1 MAGHR
6 VQTRTVDS
14 ETDLR
19 IVPAD
24 QASCE
29 DLDTV
34 YGERGS
40 GQRCRCQ
47 RYKLHPGE
55 SFAGLGRDELAAR
68 QQEQTGCGIPG
79 SGTSSGLVA
88 YLGDE
93 PVGWCAVEPRPTYHG
108 LLRPTF
114 RIHWEGRDED
124 KEDDSVWAITCV
136 FARAG
141 YRKRGVARA
150 LAAAAVEHARAHGA
164 RAVEAYPV
172 VVKNVID
179 EELHVG
185 TEAMYADAGMT
196 VVSHPSK
203 RRLVMR
209 LEF

>member
-1 MAGHR
+1 MDA
-6 VQTRTVDS
+6 
-14 ETDLR
+14 ETELR
-19 IVPAD
+19 IVPANE
-24 QASCE
+24 APYA
-29 DLDTV
+29 DLDAL
-34 YGERGS
+34 YGDRGS
-40 GQRCRCQ
+40 AQRCRCQ

-55 SFAGLGRDELAAR
+55 SFRGLGPDELAAR
-68 QQEQTGCGIPG
+68 QQEQTHCGDPG
-79 SGTSSGLVA
+79 ADGTSGLVA

-93 PVGWCAVEPRPTYHG
+93 PVGWCAVEPRPAYHG

-124 KEDDSVWAITCV
+124 REDESVWAITCL

-150 LAAAAVEHARAHGA
+150 LAAAAVEHARRHGA
-164 RAVEAYPV
+164 RAVEAYPIID
-172 VVKNVID
+172 KNVLS

-185 TEAMYADAGMT
+185 TESVFADAGLT

-209 LEF
+209 LDC

>member
-1 MAGHR
+1 
-6 VQTRTVDS
+6 VDLD
-14 ETDLR
+14 ETALR
-19 IVPAD
+19 IVPANE
-24 QASCE
+24 ATCG
-29 DLDTV
+29 DLDAM
-34 YGERGS
+34 YGDRG
-40 GQRCRCQ
+40 GAQRCRCQ

-55 SFAGLGRDELAAR
+55 SFRGLGRAELAAR
-68 QQEQTGCGIPG
+68 QRDQARCGEAMAE
-79 SGTSSGLVA
+79 TTSGLVA

-93 PVGWCAVEPRPTYHG
+93 PVGWCAVEPRPAFHG

-124 KEDDSVWAITCV
+124 REDEYVWAITCL

-150 LAAAAVEHARAHGA
+150 LAAAAVEHARRQGA
-164 RAVEAYPV
+164 LSVEAYPIID
-172 VVKNVID
+172 KNALA

-185 TEAMYADAGMT
+185 TESLFADVGLT

-209 LEF
+209 LDF